1 MSVDDNSIRVFE
13 GSEQKKEN
21 SILSSE
27 VAIQQVRALVKQMK
41 EIDEKITELRD
52 DRKELVKDFVDTYNV
67 PMKEV
72 KEAIKMLK
80 SDIDP
85 DVTAQIYAG
94 IADLVEID

>member
-1 MSVDDNSIRVFE
+1 MSVDDNTIRVFE

-27 VAIQQVRALVKQMK
+27 VAMQQVRALVKQMK
-41 EIDEKITELRD
+41 EIDEKIVELRD